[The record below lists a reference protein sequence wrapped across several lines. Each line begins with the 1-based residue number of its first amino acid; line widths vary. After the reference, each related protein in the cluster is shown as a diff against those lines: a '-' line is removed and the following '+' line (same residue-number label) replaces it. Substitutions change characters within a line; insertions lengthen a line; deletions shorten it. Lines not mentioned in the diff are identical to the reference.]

1 MPSEVILGIDPGSR
15 ATGYGIVSCKENKLH
30 FVNAGII
37 RPHTKLAFSE
47 RLERIYSGLKE
58 VIARHNPTISAV
70 EGVFHSVNARAA
82 LLLGH
87 ARGAVILAS
96 VHGGLPVF
104 EYSPMT
110 VKQAVVGYGRAEK
123 SQVQHMIRLLLNL
136 SQNPAQDAA
145 DALAVAICH
154 AHSSRRLLIT
164 EPAERKD

>member
-1 MPSEVILGIDPGSR
+1 MPREIILGIDPGSR
-15 ATGYGIVSCKENKLH
+15 ATGYGVVSWEDNRLH

-37 RPHTKLAFSE
+37 RPRTELTFAEWLE
-47 RLERIYSGLKE
+47 RLYSGLNE
-58 VIARHNPTISAV
+58 VIGRHNPTVSAV
-70 EGVFHSVNARAA
+70 EGVFYSVNARSA

-87 ARGAVILAS
+87 ARGAVILAA

-123 SQVQHMIRLLLNL
+123 AQVQHMVRVLLNL
-136 SQNPAQDAA
+136 SKKPAQDAA

-154 AHSSRRLLIT
+154 AHSSGSRPI
-164 EPAERKD
+164 PDSRKRKG

>member
-1 MPSEVILGIDPGSR
+1 MPREIILGIDPGSR
-15 ATGYGIVSCKENKLH
+15 ATGYGIVSWEDNRLH

-37 RPHTKLAFSE
+37 RPRTELTFAE
-47 RLERIYSGLKE
+47 RLERLYSGLNE
-58 VIARHNPTISAV
+58 VIGRHNPTVSAV
-70 EGVFHSVNARAA
+70 EGVFYSVNARSA

-87 ARGAVILAS
+87 ARGAVILAA

-123 SQVQHMIRLLLNL
+123 TQVQHMVKVLLNL
-136 SQNPAQDAA
+136 SKKPAQDAA

-154 AHSSRRLLIT
+154 AHSSGSRPI
-164 EPAERKD
+164 PDSRKRKG